1 MNSYIV
7 TFHTHF
13 SAQCTARNM
22 MQAGIDAKMA
32 PVPRSLSTDCG
43 TCVRYQA
50 ATPLAHM
57 MHTDYDAIY
66 CVVADGKYRE
76 LQRNEE

>member
-1 MNSYIV
+1 
-7 TFHTHF
+7 
-13 SAQCTARNM
+13 
-22 MQAGIDAKMA
+22 MA